1 MVMSMRGENPM
12 AQRSKLSMARS
23 LLRLMQEK
31 DYRAISIQEICA
43 GADLARQTFYTN
55 FASKDAILE
64 YYLDDTLEKFKTQVV
79 DRNPG
84 TLDELLRQIFVFC
97 KEHGELSALFYKQQ
111 LSHLVWQ
118 RLTVSNS
125 DLRRLLHLHG
135 EGMDEEQDQYL
146 LSFFGGALYGVAYTW
161 MASGMR
167 RSPEEMAALT
177 AALLKAPFPALG
189 ISQS

>member
-1 MVMSMRGENPM
+1 M
-12 AQRSKLSMARS
+12 
-23 LLRLMQEK
+23 
-31 DYRAISIQEICA
+31 
-43 GADLARQTFYTN
+43 
-55 FASKDAILE
+55 
-64 YYLDDTLEKFKTQVV
+64 V

-97 KEHGELSALFYKQQ
+97 KEHGDLSTLFYKQQ

-125 DLRRLLHLHG
+125 DLRQLLHLHG

-177 AALLKAPFPALG
+177 AELLAAPFPALG
-189 ISQS
+189 VSQGQ